1 MTERDTI
8 PCGPPEATEALWI
21 CSSCGAPLEFDEL
34 VLEVRHPD
42 PPCQEWRLRRAVGMS
57 RGAVQ

>member
-8 PCGPPEATEALWI
+8 PCGPPEATEVL
-21 CSSCGAPLEFDEL
+21 CSSCGAPLQIDEL
-34 VLEVRHPD
+34 VLEVLHPE